1 MNRDVCGH
9 CGAPAELCQCV
20 PSNVPTWPQL
30 RRLAELIDA
39 PAPMPAAV
47 SCIAWLL
54 TRDDRRSMVKH
65 YYAESGCGEETSRMV
80 MDHLRAN
87 GWAESRPVPT
97 DRRVVRLFPT
107 KQLLEALHDR

>member
-1 MNRDVCGH
+1 MNR
-9 CGAPAELCQCV
+9 GAPAELCQCEGAAAGIR
-20 PSNVPTWPQL
+20 NAWAAL
-30 RRLAELIDA
+30 RDVAELINA

-80 MDHLRAN
+80 MDHLRQN

-107 KQLLEALHDR
+107 KKLQEALHDR